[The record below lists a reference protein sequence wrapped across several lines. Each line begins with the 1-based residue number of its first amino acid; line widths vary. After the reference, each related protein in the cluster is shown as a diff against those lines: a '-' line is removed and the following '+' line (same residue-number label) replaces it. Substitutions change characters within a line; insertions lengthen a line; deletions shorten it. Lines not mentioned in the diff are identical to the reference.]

1 MELVGPLG
9 LFLFVWGIFTLLWG
23 EAAKIILQAV
33 LPEETYKKYEDAV
46 MPVIASVILVG
57 MILAV
62 SGYGRSQ
69 KTSQSCGVVKPAVQ
83 LII

>member
-1 MELVGPLG
+1 METMGPLS

-33 LPEETYKKYEDAV
+33 LSKETYEKYEDAV
-46 MPVIASVILVG
+46 MPVIASVILIG
-57 MILAV
+57 MILLV
-62 SGYGRSQ
+62 SGYGRDQ
-69 KTSQSCGVVKPAVQ
+69 KANQSCGAVKPAVQ